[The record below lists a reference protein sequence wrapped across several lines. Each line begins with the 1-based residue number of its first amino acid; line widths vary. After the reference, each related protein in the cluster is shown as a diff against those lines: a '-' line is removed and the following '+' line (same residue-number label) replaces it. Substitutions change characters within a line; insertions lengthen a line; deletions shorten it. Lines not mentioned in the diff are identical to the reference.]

1 MVERVGGYVDRYLA
15 ARFAACNSAMHGGG
29 QRAQDTLGP
38 FGPDNGDGAALDATV
53 DRRRH
58 WASK

>member
-1 MVERVGGYVDRYLA
+1 
-15 ARFAACNSAMHGGG
+15 MHGGG